1 MTNIV
6 SNKVGTHI
14 QNVLALALD
23 NAIKQKESCTFWHF
37 LREGNLG
44 GLIGTIGRSAQA
56 AQLGR
61 ALKQRLFCRHDE
73 QLIYPAKDFPRC
85 HWPTL

>member
-61 ALKQRLFCRHDE
+61 ALVLCVPISQGGVR
-73 QLIYPAKDFPRC
+73 KDI
-85 HWPTL
+85 

>member
-61 ALKQRLFCRHDE
+61 ALYLLL
-73 QLIYPAKDFPRC
+73 LINLYC
-85 HWPTL
+85 

>member
-61 ALKQRLFCRHDE
+61 ALGASPVFVWSHRIFLQNRVKILEF
-73 QLIYPAKDFPRC
+73 
-85 HWPTL
+85 

>member
-14 QNVLALALD
+14 QNVLGLALD

-61 ALKQRLFCRHDE
+61 ALIIFHIKNTVKQKNDNKIQHIAFH
-73 QLIYPAKDFPRC
+73 IKKI
-85 HWPTL
+85 

>member
-14 QNVLALALD
+14 QNVLGLALD

-61 ALKQRLFCRHDE
+61 ALYLLL
-73 QLIYPAKDFPRC
+73 LINLYC
-85 HWPTL
+85 

>member
-14 QNVLALALD
+14 QNVLGLALD

-37 LREGNLG
+37 LWEGNLG

-61 ALKQRLFCRHDE
+61 ALTTTSYYLLSL
-73 QLIYPAKDFPRC
+73 QLATTSY
-85 HWPTL
+85 H

>member
-61 ALKQRLFCRHDE
+61 ALRGKHFF
-73 QLIYPAKDFPRC
+73 AKFSFLYK
-85 HWPTL
+85 HNSWA